1 MRFDVFEKEP
11 VLFAD
16 HMEVMQLP
24 GRTDNSQVKRVEL
37 HLHTTMSTLDG
48 LTHVDELMKRAAG
61 FGHRAVAI
69 TDHGSIQAFPQAA
82 EEARKYGIKVIYG

>member
-24 GRTDNSQVKRVEL
+24 GRTDNSQVKQVEL

-69 TDHGSIQAFPQAA
+69 TDHGSIRLFRRRR
-82 EEARKYGIKVIYG
+82 RKPGNMGSRSYTE